1 MILEVFDKQRNRVA
15 MIKQYSSAEYT
26 VKFNGVGTFT
36 ISVNVNDDSIKY
48 LVINNYILL
57 DAGIMG
63 IIKRRSKINAL
74 STSMTINGYMI
85 SHVLSYRT
93 FIKTQVFSGTVEEII
108 EQMMNNNFINPQDI
122 KRKID
127 FIKFE
132 KHNLNGESKK
142 VQNTGGTVEEAIESV
157 LLVEDKGFSFEPEI
171 AKYNEDTGNLTN
183 VSNFIL
189 KILEPVDRSFN
200 NKENNNPIVF
210 SVDLNNLEELSFEE
224 DGSDYKNLG
233 IVAGAGEGEER
244 IILEVGALDLSGIDR
259 QEVYIDVRDLSKTK
273 YENNVEVII
282 PDNEYQ
288 EMLNS
293 RGNERLKDYE
303 LFLDLDGKIVTQG
316 QTVNNY
322 GKDYFL
328 GDYVTVIDNEL
339 GYMVN
344 AQITEFKKTI
354 SNGTEKNDLTF
365 GYQRESLRKILKK
378 RGAI

>member
-1 MILEVFDKQRNRVA
+1 MILEVFDNQRNRVA

-85 SHVLSYRT
+85 SHILSYRT
-93 FIKTQVFSGTVEEII
+93 FIKTQVFSGTVEDII

-132 KHNLNGESKK
+132 KCNLNGESKK

-233 IVAGAGEGEER
+233 VVAGAGEGEER

-259 QEVYIDVRDLSKTK
+259 QEVYIDARDLSKTK

>member
-48 LVINNYILL
+48 LVIDNYILL

-85 SHVLSYRT
+85 SHILSYRT

-132 KHNLNGESKK
+132 KYNLSGESKK

-259 QEVYIDVRDLSKTK
+259 QEVYIDARDLSKTK
-273 YENNVEVII
+273 YENNIEVII